1 MVDTPPILPPLQ
13 PVTPGP
19 LAIGQQQNPPQL
31 PNLAAGTVLLG
42 TVAGQDAK
50 GNLIIQTDAFR
61 LVVQTDYPVAKGQN
75 IGIRL
80 EQTLAG
86 HLNKQAPPF
95 EIRIVS
101 VDGKVPQ
108 PAAQASSS
116 NPQQAELAKPV
127 GVLLDIMNRAAPAGK
142 AIVEGTVQPQTQIA
156 SQAPARGVA
165 LEVNLSDGLRTQ
177 AVLLR
182 PATDPGAL
190 TTARTLLNQLAAQQP
205 VVQQAATSPL
215 TPATVLRPGLQ
226 LQVQLLMPATPAA
239 TPQPAQTMPAS
250 PLPVSTTVFPG
261 GGVPPGASSPLPSLA
276 TAATPAMPQMPAQP
290 ASTNLPATEP
300 PLASM
305 IARSGYAVYSRQSP
319 AMMSPSASHPVVQNV
334 TPQPTP
340 ATPSAI
346 SFSSPMS
353 PATPTATT
361 PATLSP
367 QVVEQLLAQA
377 ETQRLPPG
385 QIAAV
390 SLGKDMGGGVIMHT
404 RLGTFTLPNLP
415 ADSIPPGT
423 ALQWQVKALTPPLA
437 AETTQV
443 AATSKTALTSVTQL
457 TAEWSALSELTSVLQ
472 SMQSTMAAQALQRIV
487 PHIGS
492 NFSAGL
498 LFFVNVLRKGDISEW
513 LGRDVVKHLER
524 IGKGDLVPRLGA
536 DIAAVRS
543 LFAEPQPGNWQALFF
558 PVMVDKQ
565 LEHAQ
570 LFLKQEGQ
578 DRKKGGAE
586 TRFVVELDLSN
597 LGPMQMDGFIKK
609 RESGTQFDL
618 VIRTLSDLPDDIKT
632 DIYTIYD
639 NAQQI
644 TGMHGSLN
652 FRQVHEFP
660 VHPLDEMHGKSG
672 EEGSIIA

>member
-50 GNLIIQTDAFR
+50 GNLIIQTDALR
-61 LVVQTDYPVAKGQN
+61 LVIQTGYPVARGQN

-95 EIRIVS
+95 EVRIVS

-108 PAAQASSS
+108 PVTQTSPS

-127 GVLLDIMNRAAPAGK
+127 GVLLDIMNRVAPTGK
-142 AIVEGTVQPQTQIA
+142 AAIEGTAQPQTQIA
-156 SQAPARGVA
+156 AQAPARGVA

-205 VVQQAATSPL
+205 VAQQPATSPL
-215 TPATVLRPGLQ
+215 TPASVLRPGLQ
-226 LQVQLLMPATPAA
+226 LQVQLLLPATPATA
-239 TPQPAQTMPAS
+239 TPQPAQATPVS
-250 PLPVSTTVFPG
+250 PSPGSTTVLPG
-261 GGVPPGASSPLPSLA
+261 GGVPPVAPSSSPMAPA
-276 TAATPAMPQMPAQP
+276 TAPQTPAQP
-290 ASTNLPATEP
+290 SPLMSANTSTAE
-300 PLASM
+300 PLAAV
-305 IARSGYAVYSRQSP
+305 IARSGYAAYNRQSP
-319 AMMSPSASHPVVQNV
+319 AMMSPSASHLA
-334 TPQPTP
+334 PQPAP
-340 ATPSAI
+340 AT
-346 SFSSPMS
+346 SPATSLPPAMS
-353 PATPTATT
+353 PATSTATA
-361 PATLSP
+361 PSTLSP
-367 QVVEQLLAQA
+367 QVVEQLLVQA

-415 ADSIPPGT
+415 ADSIPSGT

-437 AETTQV
+437 AEATQV
-443 AATSKTALTSVTQL
+443 AVTSKTALASATQF

-472 SMQSTMAAQALQRIV
+472 SMQSSMAAQALQRIV

-543 LFAEPQPGNWQALFF
+543 LFAEQQPGNWQALFF

-578 DRKKGGAE
+578 DKKKGGAE

-618 VIRTLSDLPDDIKT
+618 VIRTLSDLPDDVKT
-632 DIYTIYD
+632 DIYAIY
-639 NAQQI
+639 NTAQQA
-644 TGMHGSLN
+644 TGMNGSLN
-652 FRQVHEFP
+652 FRQVTEFP
-660 VHPLDEMHGKSG
+660 VHPLDEMQGQGG
-672 EEGSIIA
+672 EEGSIMA